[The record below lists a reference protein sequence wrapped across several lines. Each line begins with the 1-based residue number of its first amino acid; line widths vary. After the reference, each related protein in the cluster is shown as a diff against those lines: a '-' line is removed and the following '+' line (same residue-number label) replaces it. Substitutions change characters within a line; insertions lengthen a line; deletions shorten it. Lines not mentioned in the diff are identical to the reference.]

1 MVRLLEDPESDSGR
15 LARKVL
21 AGHVPIEDVLGAVSH
36 AQWGSPHWAE
46 VYRSRVEQT
55 LGELRRK
62 TETGSA

>member
-46 VYRSRVEQT
+46 VYAAAWSR
-55 LGELRRK
+55 R
-62 TETGSA
+62 